1 MLHNNSVGKRAFDCG
16 DNGDQRASLRDR
28 SCANCVSIVIV
39 LGNRCDAS
47 ICHGQ
52 MIKPPC
58 GRSIKGLFADHD
70 IVDASLRVIL
80 KQLREVIVFG
90 KNFDDFSHM
99 RGGKRT
105 TNHHRSIA
113 CVVHQRAARG
123 DRVTRVID
131 EVEDVTALAKGPA
144 GGGDDFDARVLQSS
158 NCSQIRVTHAALA
171 IEQRSIEIGYEQFV
185 AHTSMVTRARCSAV
199 FTITE

>member
-1 MLHNNSVGKRAFDCG
+1 
-16 DNGDQRASLRDR
+16 
-28 SCANCVSIVIV
+28 
-39 LGNRCDAS
+39 
-47 ICHGQ
+47 
-52 MIKPPC
+52 
-58 GRSIKGLFADHD
+58 
-70 IVDASLRVIL
+70 VIL
-80 KQLREVIVFG
+80 KQLRKVIVFG

-105 TNHHRSIA
+105 TNHYGSIA

-131 EVEDVTALAKGPA
+131 EVEDVAALAKGTA

-185 AHTSMVTRARCSAV
+185 AHTAMVTRARCSAV
-199 FTITE
+199 FTITA